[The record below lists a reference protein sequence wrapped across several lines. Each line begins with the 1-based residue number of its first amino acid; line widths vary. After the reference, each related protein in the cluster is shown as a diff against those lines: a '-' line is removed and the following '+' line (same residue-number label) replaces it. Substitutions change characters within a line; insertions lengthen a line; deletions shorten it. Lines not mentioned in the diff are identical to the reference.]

1 VTRVVVVSGRRPSHS
16 QLAALWMRDVCLTPA
31 GFGSAL
37 IPGYLFRGAVSSHV
51 ADVSSDNGVLA
62 AETSRN
68 ISGHQLLPAAVI
80 GSAAHDHGLS
90 PESARDWLRLFL
102 FVVLG
107 ISLMFAIR
115 FTARDLGR

>member
-1 VTRVVVVSGRRPSHS
+1 V
-16 QLAALWMRDVCLTPA
+16 
-31 GFGSAL
+31 
-37 IPGYLFRGAVSSHV
+37 IPGYLFRGAVTSH
-51 ADVSSDNGVLA
+51 AHDVSSDSGVLG
-62 AETSRN
+62 AETGTN
-68 ISGHQLLPAAVI
+68 IPEHQLLPAAV
-80 GSAAHDHGLS
+80 GAGAHDHGLN

>member
-1 VTRVVVVSGRRPSHS
+1 
-16 QLAALWMRDVCLTPA
+16 
-31 GFGSAL
+31 
-37 IPGYLFRGAVSSHV
+37 LFRGAATSHV
-51 ADVSSDNGVLA
+51 DEVSSDSGVLA
-62 AETSRN
+62 AETGRN
-68 ISGHQLLPAAVI
+68 IPAEHQLLPAAVI
-80 GSAAHDHGLS
+80 GTAAHDHGLT